1 MTSRK
6 NAPKVPREGYVINPK
21 TRYPIKIGGPTF
33 NGLSTVIQKKLI
45 LEASQGTFAQKR
57 LEKETKCP
65 PGEVYRIKTRR
76 CVKIGGKTF
85 NSLSLREKNELLK
98 GKRMEVKSVVGRR
111 KIRTKTRQ
119 IPSKKVVSIKRSPT
133 LYNRRSRRVVSP
145 RRGNVKSYLE
155 SLEKGIKES
164 TAVRMRSPRRSPV
177 RNRSPRR
184 SPVRKRSPR
193 RSPVR
198 KRSPRRSPV
207 RKRSPRRSPRSPHL
221 KRSFRMP
228 SEGGRRSIPKRKVPF
243 RIARSVSKEQIN
255 DILIDISKAG
265 VRLSPEKKREI
276 FSAFGK

>member
-164 TAVRMRSPRRSPV
+164 REVPM
-177 RNRSPRR
+177 RSPRR

-228 SEGGRRSIPKRKVPF
+228 SEGGRRSIPKRKGPF
-243 RIARSVSKEQIN
+243 WIARSGSKEQIN